1 MKKAIHQIAAEILAE
16 HKRAM
21 SADEI
26 YSVITS
32 RGLYEFKAKSPKTVL
47 RSQLR
52 RHSQTGQ
59 GDKSTSKPLF
69 SVTADGLFS
78 LA

>member
-21 SADEI
+21 SAAEI
-26 YSVITS
+26 YEVMVV
-32 RGLYEFKAKSPKTVL
+32 RGLYEFKAKNPKSVL

-52 RHSQTGQ
+52 RHSKT
-59 GDKSTSKPLF
+59 STESSESTNPIF
-69 SVTADGLFS
+69 FMSNEGLFE
-78 LA
+78 LT

>member
-26 YSVITS
+26 FEVMIV
-32 RGLYEFKAKSPKTVL
+32 RGLYEFKAKNPKSVL

-52 RHSQTGQ
+52 RHSSNVGGPHQAATAIFKMSDDGQ
-59 GDKSTSKPLF
+59 F
-69 SVTADGLFS
+69 GL
-78 LA
+78 A